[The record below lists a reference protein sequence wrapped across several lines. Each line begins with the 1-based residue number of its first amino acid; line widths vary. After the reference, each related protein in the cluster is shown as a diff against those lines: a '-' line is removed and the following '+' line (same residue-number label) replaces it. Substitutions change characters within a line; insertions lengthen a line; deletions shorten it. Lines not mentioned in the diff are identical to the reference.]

1 MIIVVKSVNEYVM
14 ELLDFVSGVISDNQN
29 DNYEL
34 VAKIANSD
42 SDNSKSNFEYDVR
55 QLELRTDLVSRLNK
69 MLGEFMDIHINHS
82 KE

>member
-1 MIIVVKSVNEYVM
+1 MVKSVNEYVM